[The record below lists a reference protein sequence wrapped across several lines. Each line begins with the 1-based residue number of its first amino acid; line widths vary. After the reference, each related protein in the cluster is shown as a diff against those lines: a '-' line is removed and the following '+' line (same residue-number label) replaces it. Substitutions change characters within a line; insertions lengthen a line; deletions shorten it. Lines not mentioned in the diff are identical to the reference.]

1 MFRLTFEI
9 RPDGSGKPAVKLHTQ
24 IIRHVELINVER
36 NYSVLIGMDLGCVFL
51 LMIWVKEFPRC
62 WNACQISPNFLLAKR
77 IR

>member
-36 NYSVLIGMDLGCVFL
+36 NYSVLIGMDLGCVF
-51 LMIWVKEFPRC
+51 F
-62 WNACQISPNFLLAKR
+62 
-77 IR
+77 